1 MTMKS
6 LFSAAAAGGL
16 AMQAAPAAAADH
28 VGKQISTI
36 SFNTS
41 TQCLYLKLQGVS
53 QADPLAPGNPY
64 MVIPRSHPDFAQ
76 MFAMLLSAR
85 AINAPINIVTD
96 GVPACGGM
104 TGISAL
110 GIDR

>member
-1 MTMKS
+1 MNMKF
-6 LFSAAAAGGL
+6 LFAAAAAGAL

-36 SFNTS
+36 SFNTAN
-41 TQCLYLKLQGVS
+41 QCLYLKLEGVI
-53 QADPLAPGNPY
+53 QADPIASGPY
-64 MVIPRSHPDFAQ
+64 VVIPRSHPDFTQ
-76 MFAMLLSAR
+76 MFALLLSAR

-96 GVPACGGM
+96 GVPVCGGLS
-104 TGISAL
+104 GISAL